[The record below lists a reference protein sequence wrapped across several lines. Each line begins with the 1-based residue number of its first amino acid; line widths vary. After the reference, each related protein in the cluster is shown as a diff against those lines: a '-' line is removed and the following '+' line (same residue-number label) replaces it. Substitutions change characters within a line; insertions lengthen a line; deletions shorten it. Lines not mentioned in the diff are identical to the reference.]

1 MKYKAV
7 IFDLDGTLVNS
18 IADLSDSVNIML
30 KEYGYPEHDEDEYRY
45 FVGNGSRK
53 LVERAL
59 PKEKSGDNAF
69 VSEALAKFKK
79 IYSSRYL
86 EKTRAYHAIPEV
98 LRELRDWGI
107 PLGICTNKHQE
118 AADVISRIL
127 FDENTFQEVRGDT
140 PGTKRKPDPEK
151 PLEIAQHFGVEPFE
165 VAYLGDSGVD
175 MQTACNAGFLPVGV
189 LWGFRDKKELIEN
202 GAEVLLN
209 NPVDLL
215 RKVEFKREKKYS
227 TAN

>member
-59 PKEKSGDNAF
+59 PKEKSRDNAF

-86 EKTRAYHAIPEV
+86 EKTRAYHAKPEV
-98 LRELRDWGI
+98 LR
-107 PLGICTNKHQE
+107 
-118 AADVISRIL
+118 
-127 FDENTFQEVRGDT
+127 
-140 PGTKRKPDPEK
+140 
-151 PLEIAQHFGVEPFE
+151 
-165 VAYLGDSGVD
+165 
-175 MQTACNAGFLPVGV
+175 
-189 LWGFRDKKELIEN
+189 
-202 GAEVLLN
+202 
-209 NPVDLL
+209 
-215 RKVEFKREKKYS
+215 
-227 TAN
+227 